1 MKDVGSRADGNGV
14 RMAKAIL
21 VVQANPSNPER
32 EDDFNRWY
40 NETHLP
46 DVLRVEG
53 YVAAQRFRLVEGV
66 SFAEGL
72 PFPTHHY
79 LAVYELDTDDLEAA
93 SQRLRDQVLQ
103 GAIGISDT
111 LDIQSVSVSFYAPI
125 TERLTSED

>member
-1 MKDVGSRADGNGV
+1 
-14 RMAKAIL
+14 MAKAIL

-32 EDDFNRWY
+32 EDEFNRWY

-53 YVAAQRFRLVEGV
+53 YIAAQRFRVVEGV
-66 SFAEGL
+66 PLAEGL
-72 PFPTHHY
+72 PPPPHRY
-79 LAVYELDTDDLEAA
+79 LAVYELDTDDLEGAA
-93 SQRLRDQVLQ
+93 QRLRDQVLQ

-111 LDIQSVSVSFYAPI
+111 LDLQSVSVSFYAPI